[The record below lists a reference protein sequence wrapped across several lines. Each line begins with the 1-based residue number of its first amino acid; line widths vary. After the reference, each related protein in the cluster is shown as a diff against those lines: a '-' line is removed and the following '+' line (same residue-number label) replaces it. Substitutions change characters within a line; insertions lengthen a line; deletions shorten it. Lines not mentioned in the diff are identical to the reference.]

1 MLGFC
6 IDNWIGH
13 LNSDY
18 YRFKDSNNTSNIKL
32 LEKTKS
38 HVRAG
43 VSEVN
48 EKMAE
53 RKLVQVISQ
62 KDYDQNKAGFYAFTD
77 SKDNGAH
84 IGIYEL
90 NLSKKA
96 PAILKDRWT
105 DF

>member
-1 MLGFC
+1 MHEEYLQARRIETLFDSN
-6 IDNWIGH
+6 IAVDASIVETLHLVDNEISC

-18 YRFKDSNNTSNIKL
+18 YRFKDSNNISNIKL

-53 RKLVQVISQ
+53 RKS
-62 KDYDQNKAGFYAFTD
+62 
-77 SKDNGAH
+77 
-84 IGIYEL
+84 
-90 NLSKKA
+90 
-96 PAILKDRWT
+96 R
-105 DF
+105 DFVLQLE